1 MRFLT
6 SLHHSKWVTSLG
18 SAFAEAYIRL
28 VFRTSK
34 VVRDPPDIDAKLFS
48 EHPQIFAMWH
58 GQFLMVPMIKP
69 ETQAD
74 IAIIVSRHRDAEML
88 ANILG
93 RFGMSVVRGAGDA
106 GRTRT

>member
-6 SLHHSKWVTSLG
+6 SLHHSKLITRLG

-48 EHPQIFAMWH
+48 EHPQIFPVWQGH
-58 GQFLMVPMIKP
+58 FLMVRMIKP
-69 ETQAD
+69 ETEAD

-88 ANILG
+88 ASILG
-93 RFGMSVVRGAGDA
+93 RLGMSVARRARDA
-106 GRTRT
+106 RQT